1 MADITIFSKPEFGR
15 IGVLTAQDGT
25 PWFNAVDV
33 CKVLGYGNVT
43 AALRKHVKE
52 KDLTKCETLTSGGMQ
67 KVNFVDDVDVRI
79 TDTKQN
85 GKLRKVN
92 FVNESGLYSL
102 ILGSKLPTDASEQG
116 GWDRVHNDG
125 ELPA

>member
-1 MADITIFSKPEFGR
+1 MMILRKPEFGR
-15 IGVLTAQDGT
+15 IGVLTAEDGT

-33 CKVLGYGNVT
+33 CRVLDLKNPSQTLRDNVDKED
-43 AALRKHVKE
+43 LRI
-52 KDLTKCETLTSGGMQ
+52 TETLTSGGMQ

-92 FVNESGLYSL
+92 FVDEADLRITETRSGGQV
-102 ILGSKLPTDASEQG
+102 LGIKNVTSPHRYDIQ
-116 GWDRVHNDG
+116 W
-125 ELPA
+125 